1 MGTFSAA
8 TFIAALL
15 LGAAGPATA
24 APEAAP
30 GCTAQA
36 PCYTAFTPDTAPS
49 GQLHYYASAAPG
61 SADTPPTQVLI
72 ALHGHSRDA
81 TKTYAAALAA
91 TQAAGK
97 AALTLVIAPLF
108 QVADSPGRHGRG
120 CSSAGVPGPQDGD
133 LLWTCNSWPAGE
145 RAAGGGPT
153 AYAVLDALIQHLH
166 QQWPSLQRA
175 TLGGF
180 SAGGQFVQRYV
191 GFAEVRRPHPF
202 PVRYV
207 VADPGSWLYFDPER
221 PVPLRQGAAVDWDDC
236 LDGLSASGS
245 EGACTLHW
253 RAPSPSCPAEN
264 RWKHGTE
271 ALPAD
276 LIRSAAEARSRYAA
290 ADVRYLQGSA
300 DTGSGKGSAYSVLER
315 TCAALAQGPF
325 RLQRGLAYAAYDRLR
340 LATARPRQVG
350 IAPGC
355 AHDVACVF
363 PSEAGRRAL
372 FGD

>member
-133 LLWTCNSWPAGE
+133 LL
-145 RAAGGGPT
+145 
-153 AYAVLDALIQHLH
+153 
-166 QQWPSLQRA
+166 
-175 TLGGF
+175 
-180 SAGGQFVQRYV
+180 
-191 GFAEVRRPHPF
+191 
-202 PVRYV
+202 
-207 VADPGSWLYFDPER
+207 
-221 PVPLRQGAAVDWDDC
+221 
-236 LDGLSASGS
+236 
-245 EGACTLHW
+245 
-253 RAPSPSCPAEN
+253 
-264 RWKHGTE
+264 
-271 ALPAD
+271 
-276 LIRSAAEARSRYAA
+276 
-290 ADVRYLQGSA
+290 
-300 DTGSGKGSAYSVLER
+300 
-315 TCAALAQGPF
+315 
-325 RLQRGLAYAAYDRLR
+325 
-340 LATARPRQVG
+340 
-350 IAPGC
+350 
-355 AHDVACVF
+355 
-363 PSEAGRRAL
+363 
-372 FGD
+372 